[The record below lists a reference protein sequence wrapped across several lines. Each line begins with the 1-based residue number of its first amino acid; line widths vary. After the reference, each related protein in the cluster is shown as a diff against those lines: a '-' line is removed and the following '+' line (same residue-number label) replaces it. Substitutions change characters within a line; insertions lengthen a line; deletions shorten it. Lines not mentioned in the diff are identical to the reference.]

1 MVVTGA
7 QDNQTTKATAGDIIY
22 ITHGE
27 GGSLNATMTVAGW
40 LVLSKANGAE
50 FWEGLHLRVDL
61 RARQAMAVRV
71 GGRCGLPS
79 GYWGRRRARC
89 ALRSTP

>member
-27 GGSLNATMTVAGW
+27 GGSLYAIMKVVGW
-40 LVLSKANGAE
+40 LVLSKADDVE
-50 FWEGLHLRVDL
+50 FWQGLHIRVDL
-61 RARQAMAVRV
+61 RARQTMAVRV
-71 GGRCGLPS
+71 GGRFGLPS
-79 GYWGRRRARC
+79 GYWGRRQTKC
-89 ALRSTP
+89 ALRSAP